1 MESVGNRMVKRFSF
15 YFFGLMILGLG
26 VSLTIKADVG
36 TGAWDALNVGLS
48 NLTGLTVGTWVILV
62 GLILI
67 FINAMIIKGR
77 PNLLSMLT
85 PILVGFT
92 IDFWILI
99 GLNELSFDSL
109 LSQYFI
115 FVVGIVLIAIGVSF
129 YLQADFAPNPVDQFM
144 LALHERF
151 GFSLMVSKTIGEV
164 LALVFAFMLNGPI
177 GLGTIIITLTIGP
190 IIQLFYQPVQ
200 VLYKKWK
207 LV

>member
-1 MESVGNRMVKRFSF
+1 MIKRFIF

-36 TGAWDALNVGLS
+36 TGAWDALNVGLA
-48 NLTGLTVGTWVILV
+48 NATGFTVGTWVILV

-67 FINAMIIKGR
+67 FVNAFIIGEK
-77 PNLLSMLT
+77 PKFLSMLT
-85 PILVGFT
+85 PILIGFM

-99 GLNELSFDSL
+99 GLNELELDMMVSRYLVF
-109 LSQYFI
+109 F
-115 FVVGIVLIAIGVSF
+115 VGIVLIAIGVSF

-144 LALHERF
+144 LALNQRF

-164 LALVFAFMLNGPI
+164 LALLFAFILNGPI
-177 GLGTIIITLTIGP
+177 GVGTIIITVVIGP

-200 VLYKKWK
+200 TLYKKWK
-207 LV
+207 FV